1 MASDYSA
8 ARQEFVDR
16 LNASVSLNIPWL
28 QKKVNIGKKALN
40 EDARTQGILH
50 LYVPAGGTGDVEQLS
65 NASGPISGALDR
77 TSDFAAGK
85 DNASYYKLDV
95 YCRNAWEIFSHT
107 TLEAMFQT
115 GNIDK
120 NILEGRKN
128 HLVQNINKDLITRG
142 WTRAG
147 GACVASSTELG
158 FVAMS
163 KAISML
169 QTVKQDGSWTG
180 YLAPLFKSKLTT
192 ESAKKNGGFDVPDD
206 VLKSM
211 YGRGS
216 IGVYDGTDWVNEPFM
231 PEMTPGALNT
241 TDSASGITVKA
252 DVTTQGADVTTQ
264 GADEIVI
271 TGFSASG
278 TVKKGTV
285 FTVEGVYDVT
295 TGGLAAPFL
304 KVFVVQEDATAVAD
318 STKYKYTLKVL
329 PMYFNDDTKGYRP
342 TVYNS
347 DSKIPA
353 EAQVKGLLEAGATY
367 YVGYL
372 KEDSA
377 FNWTPFELPD
387 VENYT
392 NTTSS
397 TEDITIQLVSGGELK
412 TRKNAMR
419 FDAPYFGDIVDTR
432 ACRLIYYKK

>member
-28 QKKVNIGKKALN
+28 QKKVNIGKNALN
-40 EDARTQGILH
+40 EDARSQGILH
-50 LYVPAGGTGDVEQLS
+50 LYVPAGGTGDVAQLS
-65 NASGPISGALDR
+65 NANGPISGALDR
-77 TSDFAAGK
+77 TSDFSGGK

-107 TLEAMFQT
+107 TLEKMFQT

-128 HLVQNINKDLITRG
+128 HMVQNINKDLVTRS

-147 GACVASSTELG
+147 GACVAGSTELG

-163 KAISML
+163 KAMAML
-169 QTVKQDGSWTG
+169 QTIKADGNWTG
-180 YLAPLFKSKLTT
+180 YLSPLFKSKLAT
-192 ESAKKNGGFDVPDD
+192 EAAKKNGGFDVPDD

-216 IGVYDGTDWVNEPFM
+216 IGVYDGADWVNEPFM
-231 PEMTPGALNT
+231 PELSVGALNT
-241 TDSASGITVKA
+241 TDTASGITVKS
-252 DVTTQGADVTTQ
+252 DVTTQ

-304 KVFVVQEDATAVAD
+304 KQFVVQEDAASAAD

-347 DSKIPA
+347 SSKIPA
-353 EAQVKGLLEAGATY
+353 TAVVKGLLDASTTY

-377 FNWTPFELPD
+377 FNWTPFELQD
-387 VENYT
+387 VEGYN

-419 FDAPYFGDIVDTR
+419 FDAPYFGDIVDPR
-432 ACRLIYYKK
+432 ACRLVYYKK

>member
-16 LNASVSLNIPWL
+16 LNASVSLNVAWL

-40 EDARTQGILH
+40 EDARTNGILTV
-50 LYVPAGGTGDVEQLS
+50 YVPAGGTGGVEQLT
-65 NASGPISGALDR
+65 NANGPINGALDR
-77 TSDFAAGK
+77 TSDFSNGK
-85 DNASYYKLDV
+85 GSASFYKMEC
-95 YCRNAWEIFSHT
+95 YSRNGFELYDHT
-107 TLEAMFQT
+107 ALQKMFQT

-128 HLVQNINKDLITRG
+128 HMVQSINKDLVERS

-163 KAISML
+163 KAVAEL
-169 QTVKQDGSWTG
+169 QTLKADGSWTG
-180 YLAPLFKSKLTT
+180 FLSPLFKAKLST
-192 ESAKKNGGFDVPDD
+192 ETAKKNGGFDVPDE
-206 VLKSM
+206 VLRSM
-211 YGRGS
+211 YSRNS
-216 IGVYDGTDWVNEPFM
+216 IGIYDGADWVNEAFM

-241 TDSASGITVKA
+241 TDSASGITVK
-252 DVTTQGADVTTQ
+252 ADVTTQ

-304 KVFVVQEDATAVAD
+304 KKFVVQADATAAAD
-318 STKYKYTLKVL
+318 SDKYKYTLKVL
-329 PMYFNDDTKGYRP
+329 PMYFNDDTKGYQP

-347 DSKIPA
+347 SSKIPA
-353 EAQVKGLLEAGATY
+353 TAVVKGVLEAGETY
-367 YVGYL
+367 YVGFL

-387 VENYT
+387 VENCT

-397 TEDITIQLVSGGELK
+397 TEDITIQLVSGGDLL
-412 TRKNAMR
+412 TRKNKMR
-419 FDAPYFGDIVDTR
+419 LDAPYFGDLVDPR
-432 ACRLIYYKK
+432 ACRIVYYKK